1 MAQNT
6 RQNKLFAAE
15 DYTVVYESYVNAN
28 FQAYDYD
35 TIRTTMV
42 DYVRNTYPE
51 NYNDWIESSEFVA
64 LLDVVA
70 QFGHNLAFRVDLN
83 ARNNFLSTATR
94 QDSIF
99 KLADFLGYSPRRN
112 VPAFGEMK
120 VVTVKTNE
128 SVIGSEGTS
137 LGGQEIKFDNTV
149 SANNIDDFI
158 TVMNAVFQSSNNF
171 GSPKKQ
177 VMLDGISTQF
187 YDLNNGANQIKF
199 DVNGFAEGKSVNYNL
214 ISVDYDTTTDT
225 ITEKNPDP
233 NGSFGVYYKNDGRG
247 LTSNDTGFFVG
258 VKQGTLQFD
267 DFVIENTIDNLTLDI
282 NTDNINNSD
291 IWVQTID
298 TDGNV
303 IKTWTKVSDTAS
315 NNVIYNSFAGGV
327 RDIFSVKTRAN
338 NQVSIKFPDKT
349 FGTLPTGNIRVW
361 YRVSENSTYTVRPDD
376 LSNKKLSINY
386 QGQDGNFY
394 NAVMTV
400 QLKRSITTA
409 TSNETLDSIKENAP
423 KSYAAQDRIITAQD
437 YNSILQSQVSGVKKI
452 KSVNRTFAGH
462 SRYIDFN
469 DPTGQYS
476 SLDIIGKD
484 GVLYKEN
491 FLEEMESSVGE
502 SSNHLYEKYIKGL
515 LDNDGLV
522 NLYYDK
528 FRKSF
533 EEDKTNRGY
542 NPTLTLDDT
551 FGENGYVWLST
562 SQNNSTA
569 TSGYLISRLPGAS
582 TDPARVGKSQSNY
595 LKLFTV
601 GALVKFRTDIT
612 NGSESKWA
620 KVTNV
625 FADGLGV
632 DKTGSQAG
640 IPSGLNSSGKGAITL
655 DTVIPNGSVIEII
668 YPSLSRKFSTK
679 ESDIIK
685 TYLKAN
691 RSFSLSYSYTTGVW
705 SLTDQKL
712 DTISPV
718 PMVIDP
724 QDQTKTV
731 EKDFTEDTWLIY
743 ADYSSKQKTYKF
755 NMRTTH
761 FYMSSS
767 KVSFSN
773 ITNEKQL
780 DTYTNKSFRDRVSI
794 TGFVGQPLSNLGT
807 FYVYGYNTDADG
819 VTDSSKIILSI
830 IDADNDS
837 RPENPDAFYD
847 IVGNN
852 TLTQGSVGIDN
863 VRFEW
868 EHIANSNEV
877 IDPSFTNIVDVFVLN
892 SGYDT
897 EYRNWLKTN
906 VGDEPLPPSVYS
918 LTKQFDTIKNK
929 KAMSDTVVYKPVKYK
944 PLFGPKSD
952 PKLRAKFRVIKLPN
966 TNFTDND
973 VKTKCV
979 KAVADY
985 FEINN
990 WDFGETFYFTELA
1003 AYVHKQLAGIISSF
1017 VIVPQSSNSVFG
1029 NMFQVTPN
1037 SDEIFIPD
1045 VSLTDVDIIANI
1057 TDENIRIGQ

>member
-386 QGQDGNFY
+386 LGQDGNFY

-423 KSYAAQDRIITAQD
+423 KNYAAQDRIITAQD

-476 SLDIIGKD
+476 SLDIFGKD
-484 GVLYKEN
+484 GSLYKED
-491 FLEEMESSVGE
+491 FVESAESNVGE
-502 SSNHLYEKYIKGL
+502 SSNQIFEKHIKGL

-528 FRKSF
+528 FRLSF
-533 EEDKTNRGY
+533 ENEKINY
-542 NPTLTLDDT
+542 NYSPTLTTDNT
-551 FGENGYVWLST
+551 FGDNGFIWTST
-562 SQNNSTA
+562 SQNNTTA
-569 TSGYLISRLPGAS
+569 TSGYLISKLPGAG
-582 TDPARVGKSQSNY
+582 TDPVRVGKSQSNY

-601 GALVKFRTDIT
+601 GALIKFRTDST
-612 NGSESKWA
+612 NGSESIWA
-620 KVTNV
+620 KVTNIFV
-625 FADGLGV
+625 DGLGI

-640 IPSGLNSSGKGAITL
+640 IPSGLTSSGKGAITL
-655 DTVIPNGSVIEII
+655 DTIIPNGSVIEII

-691 RSFSLSYSYTTGVW
+691 RNFSLSYDYASSIWNIKDNISSVNVDEDYTNLGKDDWIINAQYDNSLQSY
-705 SLTDQKL
+705 SFK
-712 DTISPV
+712 
-718 PMVIDP
+718 
-724 QDQTKTV
+724 
-731 EKDFTEDTWLIY
+731 
-743 ADYSSKQKTYKF
+743 
-755 NMRTTH
+755 MRTTRY
-761 FYMSSS
+761 YMSSV

-780 DTYTNKSFRDRVSI
+780 DTFTNKAFRDSISI
-794 TGFVGQPLSNLGT
+794 TGLVGQPLGNLGK
-807 FYVYGYNTDADG
+807 FYIYGYNTDQDG
-819 VTDSSKIILSI
+819 VTDSSKVILSI

-852 TLTQGSVGIDN
+852 TIANN

-897 EYRNWLKTN
+897 EYRNWLTTN

-918 LTKQFDTIKNK
+918 LTKQFDSIKSK

-979 KAVADY
+979 KAVAEY